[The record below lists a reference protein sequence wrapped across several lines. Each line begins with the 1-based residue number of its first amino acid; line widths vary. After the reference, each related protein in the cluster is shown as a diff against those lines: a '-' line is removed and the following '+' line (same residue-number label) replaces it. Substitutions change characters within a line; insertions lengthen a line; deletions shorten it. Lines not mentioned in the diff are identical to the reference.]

1 MSLRKEK
8 GQATVE
14 FALVL
19 PLLILLIFGMMDFGW
34 LFYNKIEVN
43 NASREGARYAAIHW
57 NESNYEADTTN
68 LVISYS
74 SGATVV
80 VSPNEADVTVSV
92 TKNVNVLTGIASTFL
107 GSSVNLSSSCT
118 MRKE

>member
-1 MSLRKEK
+1 MNLRKEN

-19 PLLILLIFGMMDFGW
+19 PILILLIFGIMDFGW
-34 LFYNKIEVN
+34 LFYNKLEIN

-57 NESNYEADTTN
+57 NESNYQSDTTN
-68 LVISYS
+68 LVLSYA

-80 VSPNEADVTVSV
+80 VTPNGAEVTVSV
-92 TKNVNVLTGIASTFL
+92 NKDVNVLTGVTATII
-107 GSSVNLSSSCT
+107 GDSVNLSASCT